1 MFPEIRIAAKA
12 SLFHYYS
19 FKKDSTPTYISGSG
33 IFKLIRYRKQCVE
46 AVKSVIST
54 AGSGSIWRF
63 HKWCTEMRPIYS
75 FPRGCNYAM
84 YTKAGVA
91 WISNM
96 FQAYLEHV
104 ASALQERP
112 HPQVIFDEEHH
123 DRIRG
128 AAYRKLSS
136 EDDSVSIAQDCW
148 ERDIE
153 AFERE
158 FAIAIDTAI
167 SNVCRLIKSLFL
179 LLLVITILTH
189 LGRLILTPPD
199 SGEVGELW
207 KSVRMYGPRPRPL
220 MSYE

>member
-1 MFPEIRIAAKA
+1 M
-12 SLFHYYS
+12 LFRS
-19 FKKDSTPTYISGSG
+19 
-33 IFKLIRYRKQCVE
+33 
-46 AVKSVIST
+46 
-54 AGSGSIWRF
+54 
-63 HKWCTEMRPIYS
+63 
-75 FPRGCNYAM
+75 
-84 YTKAGVA
+84 
-91 WISNM
+91 
-96 FQAYLEHV
+96 
-104 ASALQERP
+104 
-112 HPQVIFDEEHH
+112 H

-167 SNVCRLIKSLFL
+167 SNVCVLIKSLFL
-179 LLLVITILTH
+179 LLLVETILTH

-207 KSVRMYGPRPRPL
+207 KSVRMYGPRPRL
-220 MSYE
+220 Y